1 MDRRAGDLSGMGQ
14 DNPLLL
20 AGLIAA
26 AGYVFAWWWSDH
38 GAARRGAPHARTFPG
53 ATPASGCLIALGA
66 GGALLLLVIETGGEY
81 ALGLTPQQSHMT
93 VLFAVYSLA
102 AAFIEELVFRGYLV
116 VENHGRA
123 ALVAGILGA
132 SLGFAL
138 LHPFLWAWRDGAL
151 RFLPGTKA
159 WFSTAMI
166 FAGSLWFYAV
176 RFLPANRS
184 RSLLPCLAAHAAK
197 NLGVFA
203 IKYAQGFVS
212 GWW

>member
-20 AGLIAA
+20 AGLIAV
-26 AGYVFAWWWSDH
+26 AGYVLTLWWDDY
-38 GAARRGAPHARTFPG
+38 GAARRGAPNAQAFPG
-53 ATPASGCLIALGA
+53 ATPAGGRLIALA
-66 GGALLLLVIETGGEY
+66 IGGGLLLLAIETGGEY

-93 VLFAVYSLA
+93 VLFAVYTLA
-102 AAFIEELVFRGYLV
+102 AAFIEELIFRGYLV
-116 VENHGRA
+116 VENRGRA
-123 ALVAGILGA
+123 ALVAGIAVL
-132 SLGFAL
+132 SVGFAL
-138 LHPFLWAWRDGAL
+138 LHPFLWEWRGGGL
-151 RFLPGTKA
+151 RFHPGAKG

-176 RFLPANRS
+176 RFLPANPT
-184 RSLLPCLAAHAAK
+184 RSLLPCLAAHVVR

-203 IKYAQGFVS
+203 IKYAQGFVD

>member
-1 MDRRAGDLSGMGQ
+1 MGTDR
-14 DNPLLL
+14 PLLL
-20 AGLIAA
+20 LGLIAA
-26 AGYVFAWWWSDH
+26 AGFAAKWWGEDCR
-38 GAARRGAPHARTFPG
+38 AARLGRPNARAFPG
-53 ATPASGCLIALGA
+53 AAPADLRLVALA
-66 GGALLLLVIETGGEY
+66 ATGALLLLAIETGGEY
-81 ALGLTPQQSHMT
+81 ALGLTAEQSRMT

-102 AAFIEELVFRGYLV
+102 AAFLEELIFRGYLV
-116 VENHGRA
+116 IENRGR
-123 ALVAGILGA
+123 LVLLAGIVGA

-138 LHPFLWAWRDGAL
+138 LHPFLWEWRDGGL
-151 RFLPGTKA
+151 VFQPGAKG

-176 RFLPANRS
+176 RFLPANPA
-184 RSLLPCLAAHAAK
+184 RSLLPCIAAHAAK

>member
-1 MDRRAGDLSGMGQ
+1 MGQ

-20 AGLIAA
+20 LGLIAA
-26 AGYVFAWWWSDH
+26 LGAVARWWLDDCR
-38 GAARRGAPHARTFPG
+38 AARRGQPNPRAFPG
-53 ATPASGCLIALGA
+53 AAPAGRLVILVAVAGA
-66 GGALLLLVIETGGEY
+66 WLLLAVETGGEY
-81 ALGLTPQQSHMT
+81 ALALTTQQSRMT
-93 VLFAVYSLA
+93 GLFALYTLA
-102 AAFIEELVFRGYLV
+102 AAFGEELVFRGYLV
-116 VENHGRA
+116 VENRGRA

-138 LHPFLWAWRDGAL
+138 LHPFLWEWPAGGL
-151 RFLPGTKA
+151 RFHGSAKA

-176 RFLPANRS
+176 RFLPLNPS
-184 RSLLPCLAAHAAK
+184 RSLLPCIAAHAAK

-212 GWW
+212 DWW